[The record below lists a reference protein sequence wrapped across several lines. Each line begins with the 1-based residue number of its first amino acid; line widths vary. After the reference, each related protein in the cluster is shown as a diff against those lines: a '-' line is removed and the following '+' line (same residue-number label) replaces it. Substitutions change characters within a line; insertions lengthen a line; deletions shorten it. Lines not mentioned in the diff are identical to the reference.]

1 MDFSMNWLPPDNSI
15 AIDYDSIVGLGIG
28 SLDFFS
34 LPNSSTQIA
43 EMNTTDPQEPAEHP
57 ASDVN
62 CTRNAMMA
70 LCDMRTSSSGNH
82 GTPWNDVSPGAVES
96 YVSSESP
103 HSATHTTSP
112 STAPGGLYATSFNG
126 ARMPC
131 TTRARRASRLIP
143 GASPIRPLADLRS
156 RSYVEDEGLE
166 FPDTSHLLVNTEAI
180 LTNSAP
186 HASTTLTKPV
196 YEKMQQNYTRLCL
209 GEGVVFQCY
218 TSSRYPDLSTL
229 NTFVQL
235 YFDNF
240 DIVLPILHD
249 QVTHINDHWILA
261 LAVCAVGCQYA
272 EADEFSRTVEPLHE
286 FLRRAIMV
294 DFTES
299 KLHNIGQ
306 DRYGV
311 ALAQAMTLSQV
322 GMLYFGSPR
331 LLHYAK
337 VQHGAIIALA
347 RTLTFQA
354 TTSDP
359 VSAPSELDAS
369 GVCDSAWR
377 KLIFEEC
384 KCRVGYAIWVST
396 SDF

>member
-1 MDFSMNWLPPDNSI
+1 LK
-15 AIDYDSIVGLGIG
+15 
-28 SLDFFS
+28 
-34 LPNSSTQIA
+34 
-43 EMNTTDPQEPAEHP
+43 
-57 ASDVN
+57 
-62 CTRNAMMA
+62 
-70 LCDMRTSSSGNH
+70 
-82 GTPWNDVSPGAVES
+82 
-96 YVSSESP
+96 
-103 HSATHTTSP
+103 
-112 STAPGGLYATSFNG
+112 
-126 ARMPC
+126 
-131 TTRARRASRLIP
+131 
-143 GASPIRPLADLRS
+143 
-156 RSYVEDEGLE
+156 
-166 FPDTSHLLVNTEAI
+166 FPDTSHLLVNTETI

-186 HASTTLTKPV
+186 HASTTLTKTV
-196 YEKMQQNYTRLCL
+196 YEEMQQNYTKLCL
-209 GEGVVFQCY
+209 EEGVVFRCY
-218 TSSRYPDLSTL
+218 TSSKYPDLPTL
-229 NTFVQL
+229 NMFVQL

-240 DIVLPILHD
+240 DIVMPILHD

-261 LAVCAVGCQYA
+261 LAVCAIGCQYA

-306 DRYGV
+306 DRHGL
-311 ALAQAMTLSQV
+311 AWAQAMTLSQV

-359 VSAPSELDAS
+359 VSTPSELDAN

-377 KLIFEEC
+377 RLIFEEC

-396 SDF
+396 SDFRVNGSAIDAYQLLDCMAAYHFQQQPLMPPNLIPISLPNDKLWQSRSPSDWHTQSSLVQGRTYSSTKFSTSADFTSRNSIFSFSNRVIVPRKADHAESWSV